1 VLDRVYNPSMT
12 TKTLTEMLD
21 ERDAKA
27 REGNWVPA
35 CNGTET
41 PFFTRTGR
49 RLQYLWQPSTGRHA
63 YIDCDTDIILSDDEA
78 FAALGQF

>member
-1 VLDRVYNPSMT
+1 MT
-12 TKTLTEMLD
+12 TKTLTELLD

-35 CNGTET
+35 NGGTEE
-41 PFFTRTGR
+41 PFLTRTGA
-49 RLQYLWQPSTGRHA
+49 RLQYLYQPSTGRHA
-63 YIDCDTDIILSDDEA
+63 YIDCNSDTILSDAEA